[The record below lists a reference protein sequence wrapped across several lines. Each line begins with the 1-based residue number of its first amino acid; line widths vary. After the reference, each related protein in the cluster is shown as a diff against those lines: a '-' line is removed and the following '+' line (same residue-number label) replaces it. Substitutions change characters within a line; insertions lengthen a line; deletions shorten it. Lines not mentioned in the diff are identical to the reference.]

1 MDAAM
6 KRLSALALAP
16 GLVAAAVALGGCSKA
31 EQAPEQPGLP
41 VAVVAAEAPAATA
54 AADAVV
60 LGFDQTSSKI
70 GFTGKKVTGAHTG
83 SFGTFS
89 GEVRLGKDPAQ
100 SSVTL
105 TIDMASVASDNE
117 KLTGHLKS
125 PDFFDAGAFPQAT
138 FTSTS
143 ITAGGEG
150 GATHTVKGNL
160 ALHGVTKNVAFP
172 ATLSTSPEKVTL
184 KASFALDRKAFNIN
198 YPGKADD
205 LIKDHVD
212 LFLDVSAT
220 PKAPATPP
228 APEGT
233 PLAAPADGATPPPA
247 AGAAPAPAGG

>member
-1 MDAAM
+1 M
-6 KRLSALALAP
+6 KRLSALSFSLS
-16 GLVAAAVALGGCSKA
+16 LVVAAVALGGACSKA

-41 VAVVAAEAPAATA
+41 VAVVAAEAPAAAA

-60 LGFDQTSSKI
+60 LGFDQSSSKI

-125 PDFFDAGAFPQAT
+125 ADFFDAATFPQAT

-150 GATHTVKGNL
+150 GATHTIKGNL

-172 ATLSTSPEKVTL
+172 ATLTTSPDKVTL
-184 KASFALDRKAFNIN
+184 KAAFAFDRKAFNIN

-212 LFLDVSAT
+212 LFLDVSAA
-220 PKAPATPP
+220 PKAAAATPP

-233 PLAAPADGATPPPA
+233 PPAAPADGAATPPA
-247 AGAAPAPAGG
+247 GGAAPAPAGG

>member
-1 MDAAM
+1 M
-6 KRLSALALAP
+6 KRRPTLALVS
-16 GLVAAAVALGGCSKA
+16 GFLIAAVALGACSTGQEGAAAAK
-31 EQAPEQPGLP
+31 PGLP
-41 VAVVAAEAPAATA
+41 VAAIAAEAPVA
-54 AADAVV
+54 AAPPDAAV

-83 SFGTFS
+83 GFGTFS
-89 GEVRLGKDPAQ
+89 GEVRLGKDPAH

-105 TIDMASVASDNE
+105 SIDMASTTSDNE

-125 PDFFDAGAFPQAT
+125 PDFFDAATFPQAT

-160 ALHGVTKNVAFP
+160 SLRGVTKNVAFP
-172 ATLSTSPEKVTL
+172 ATLTLSPDRVTL

-198 YPGKADD
+198 YPGKAND

-212 LFLDVSAT
+212 LFLDVVAT
-220 PKAPATPP
+220 PKA
-228 APEGT
+228 
-233 PLAAPADGATPPPA
+233 AAAPPPA
-247 AGAAPAPAGG
+247 AGGPPAPPAIPASVDDTIACVRTPCP

>member
-1 MDAAM
+1 M
-6 KRLSALALAP
+6 KRRSTLALASA
-16 GLVAAAVALGGCSKA
+16 LLIAAVALGACSKGEEGA
-31 EQAPEQPGLP
+31 AAKPGLP
-41 VAVVAAEAPAATA
+41 VATIAAEAPAAAA
-54 AADAVV
+54 AADAAV

-83 SFGTFS
+83 GFGTFS
-89 GEVRLGKDPAQ
+89 GEVRLGPDPAA

-105 TIDMASVASDNE
+105 TIDMASTTSDNE

-125 PDFFDAGAFPQAT
+125 PDFFDAATFPQAT

-160 ALHGVTKNVAFP
+160 SLHGVTKNVAFP

-212 LFLDVSAT
+212 LFLDVVAT
-220 PKAPATPP
+220 PKAAAATPP

-233 PLAAPADGATPPPA
+233 PPA
-247 AGAAPAPAGG
+247 AGGPPAPPAIQCERAPCP